1 MTLADFVILRNKLN
15 RRLETLNFNP
25 CEAPRAGIECVRL
38 YKCTIIII
46 IIIIIIVIITV
57 IRVLPNL
64 FPRFSHLP
72 VEKLSL

>member
-38 YKCTIIII
+38 YKRTIIII
-46 IIIIIIVIITV
+46 IIIIIITV
-57 IRVLPNL
+57 TRVLPNL
-64 FPRFSHLP
+64 FPRFSLLP

>member
-46 IIIIIIVIITV
+46 IITV